1 MRAVASRLFSWRAK
15 LPPASS
21 PVVPFVIGLV
31 LLSLGAALAYPPA
44 GLMVPGAVLLFVAL
58 AGSREHA

>member
-1 MRAVASRLFSWRAK
+1 MKLPKLPQLPK

-21 PVVPFVIGLV
+21 PVVPFVLGLV
-31 LLSLGAALAYPPA
+31 LVSLGAALAYLPA

-58 AGSREHA
+58 AGGKQESQP